1 MHTPKNNPTG
11 YDQSAISNVT
21 ALQST
26 VRFLVIHGS
35 GDDNVHM
42 QNTLTLLD
50 KLDVGSVKN
59 FDVHVYPDSDHSI
72 YFHNAYFMVHQR
84 MFSISYFEYGRS
96 R

>member
-11 YDQSAISNVT
+11 YDSSAISNVT
-21 ALQST
+21 ALQNT

-35 GDDNVHM
+35 GDDNVHI

-72 YFHNAYFMVHQR
+72 YFHNAYHMVHQR
-84 MFSISYFEYGRS
+84 TIPF
-96 R
+96 